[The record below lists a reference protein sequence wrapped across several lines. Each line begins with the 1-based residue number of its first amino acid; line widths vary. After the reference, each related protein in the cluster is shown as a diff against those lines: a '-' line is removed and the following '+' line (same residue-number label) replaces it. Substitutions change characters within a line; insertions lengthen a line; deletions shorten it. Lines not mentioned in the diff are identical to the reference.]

1 MGGGDL
7 VYIYCCT
14 KVDISNWLTSSQPTE
29 QYDAE
34 RRPRHRRSTRSQPE
48 SQSQLS
54 DGGHQ
59 PVANLTALGPDQTD
73 AAVQRLL
80 GSRHRRDLHSD
91 GHACQVSVSSPP
103 TSLKYCLYKCE
114 SGLVDNFLNILS
126 YLVVNLSIYLQLI
139 FVTLLFKIT

>member
-1 MGGGDL
+1 M
-7 VYIYCCT
+7 
-14 KVDISNWLTSSQPTE
+14 TSSQPTE

-91 GHACQVSVSSPP
+91 GHACQVSVSSSL
-103 TSLKYCLYKCE
+103 TSLEYCLYK
-114 SGLVDNFLNILS
+114 SRLVDNLMNILS
-126 YLVVNLSIYLQLI
+126 YLVVNLSIDLQLI
-139 FVTLLFKIT
+139 FLTLLFKITLSKFKV